1 MVCELDSPKQLGGGK
16 GNMAFYKL
24 KEHATPGIC
33 EPRLLDEQERKQIQH
48 QIANHVKQCIK
59 EKFDK
64 GPEAMQVT
72 IAGDMIIIKSGGY
85 LTRIEKY
92 IIEKEPGGAETV
104 RSIRADAVA
113 GIVSEGELI
122 AFLEQQVG
130 AKATYSMHDSYPQDE
145 YCIWIFLFDRQL
157 A

>member
-1 MVCELDSPKQLGGGK
+1 MP
-16 GNMAFYKL
+16 FYKL
-24 KEHATPGIC
+24 QQLATPGIC
-33 EPRLLDEQERKQIQH
+33 EPRFLDEQERRQIQH
-48 QIANHVKQCIK
+48 QIANYVKQCIK
-59 EKFDK
+59 EKVDK

-72 IAGDMIIIKSGGY
+72 IVNDMIIIRSEGY

-104 RSIRADAVA
+104 KSMRADAIA
-113 GIVSEGELI
+113 GILSEGELVSY
-122 AFLEQQVG
+122 LEEQVG

-145 YCIWIFLFDRQL
+145 YCIWLFLFDRKL